1 MRRRTQKE
9 KGLGALKDLPLRMK
23 SSSPVGNQELN
34 EDSNNQGK
42 ATKASTSRMGSATST
57 KMERKRLTS
66 KNSILMGRTFM

>member
-1 MRRRTQKE
+1 
-9 KGLGALKDLPLRMK
+9 MK

-42 ATKASTSRMGSATST
+42 ATKASTSRMDSAPST